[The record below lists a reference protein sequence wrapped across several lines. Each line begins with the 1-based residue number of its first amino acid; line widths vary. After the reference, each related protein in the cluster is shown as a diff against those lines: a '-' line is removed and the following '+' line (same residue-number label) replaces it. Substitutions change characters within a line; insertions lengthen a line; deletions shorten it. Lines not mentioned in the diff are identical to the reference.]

1 MTDKYYP
8 EPPSFEQPDFD
19 IAIKENPLLQALEQL
34 SAKTE
39 KLDAF
44 CQGLLYSNAAI
55 LAILQESGNLDVD
68 HAVSVLHRA
77 SSRAKQRL
85 SPELQPYFQ
94 SPFDQLRASLKP
106 PQGDARRPVATVPGD
121 ETNSRAFAQASAV

>member
-19 IAIKENPLLQALEQL
+19 FAIKENPLLQGLEQL

-55 LAILQESGNLDVD
+55 LAILQESGNLDVN
-68 HAVSVLHRA
+68 HAAGVLHRI
-77 SSRAKQRL
+77 SSLAKQQL
-85 SPELQPYFQ
+85 TPEQQLYFQ
-94 SPFDQLRASLKP
+94 IPFDQLRAFLKP
-106 PQGDARRPVATVPGD
+106 PQGDAPDNVVSIPD
-121 ETNSRAFAQASAV
+121 PKSPQDQ